1 MFSKVVVANRGAV
14 AARVLRALY
23 AMGIKSVAV
32 YSEADYGAPYLEMA
46 SETYAI
52 GASPAADSYLNQDT
66 LLALLQSVWER
77 RADRYSEQRASLHA
91 GREHK
96 VEMFHIGG

>member
-1 MFSKVVVANRGAV
+1 MINLRDVRLRRGPEPLIEHATLSLLQGEKIGVVGRNGC
-14 AARVLRALY
+14 
-23 AMGIKSVAV
+23 GKS
-32 YSEADYGAPYLEMA
+32 
-46 SETYAI
+46 
-52 GASPAADSYLNQDT
+52 T
-66 LLALLQSVWER
+66 LLALLQGAWER